1 MQVIHRQQRVCD
13 FSRMVHHYG
22 LLYLPSWSQNSGD
35 TRRAGQG
42 WRAST
47 EQWDQYRP
55 LCVRRDK
62 RSAARALQNYLQW
75 PNHVHVLL
83 PNLNTET
90 MTVALRSFSGTCV
103 HNRTPCRL
111 TGICLRTPEL
121 AGPPTISLTDDV
133 AGNETFTMVTPNSF
147 RTDFCT
153 RLLCDGWE
161 IKNSKCLQP
170 LHCNVWCIIKCV
182 YIILGI
188 QKHICLDLN

>member
-75 PNHVHVLL
+75 ANHVHVLL

-111 TGICLRTPEL
+111 TGIRLRTPEL
-121 AGPPTISLTDDV
+121 AGPPTSVPFSSQMMLQAMKRSPWLLQTLSGLTFAHGYYVMDEKLKIQSAYNLYTV
-133 AGNETFTMVTPNSF
+133 TCGVLSSVFTLYLVYRNTFV
-147 RTDFCT
+147 
-153 RLLCDGWE
+153 
-161 IKNSKCLQP
+161 
-170 LHCNVWCIIKCV
+170 
-182 YIILGI
+182 
-188 QKHICLDLN
+188 